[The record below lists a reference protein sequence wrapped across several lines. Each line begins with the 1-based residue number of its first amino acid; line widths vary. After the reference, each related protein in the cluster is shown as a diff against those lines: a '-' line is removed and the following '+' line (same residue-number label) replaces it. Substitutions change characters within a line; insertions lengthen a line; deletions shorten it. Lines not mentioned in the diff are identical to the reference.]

1 MKKIYMDHAATSA
14 VSNEVLEA
22 MKPYFGARFGN
33 ASSLHSFGREA
44 NEALENARGVVAS
57 VIGAEKSEII
67 FTSGGSEADN
77 LALVGAAR
85 VNRKKGKHIITSAI
99 EHPAVLNACAH
110 LEKEGFEVTYV
121 GVSRDGLV
129 NVEDV
134 KKTVRADTILISV
147 MHANNEI
154 GTIQPIEEIGK
165 FARERGIVFHSDA
178 VQTLGKIP
186 IDVKKMNVDLMSF
199 SSHKLHGPKGVGAL
213 YVRKGVKLEPLIYGG
228 NHEKGMRAG
237 TENVAGIV
245 GFAKAAEIAQKEL
258 PKEMKRI
265 ANLRDELIKGALK
278 IKGARLHGSLEKRLP
293 GNINVGFPDI

>member
-1 MKKIYMDHAATSA
+1 
-14 VSNEVLEA
+14 
-22 MKPYFGARFGN
+22 
-33 ASSLHSFGREA
+33 
-44 NEALENARGVVAS
+44 
-57 VIGAEKSEII
+57 
-67 FTSGGSEADN
+67 
-77 LALVGAAR
+77 
-85 VNRKKGKHIITSAI
+85 
-99 EHPAVLNACAH
+99 AVLNACAY

-121 GVSRDGLV
+121 GVSREGLV
-129 NVEDV
+129 NVEEV
-134 KKTVRADTILISV
+134 KKAVRADTILISI

-165 FARERGIVFHSDA
+165 FAREHGIVFHSDG

-213 YVRKGVKLEPLIYGG
+213 YMRKGVKLEPLIYGG

-265 ANLRDELIKGALK
+265 AKLRDELIKGALK

-293 GNINVGFPDI
+293 GNINVGFPDIEGEALVLKLDAKGIAASTGSACSSHSLKPSHVLIAIGLKPEESHGSLRLTLGRENDEEDVKYVLKVLPEVVEELTKMSPFGKREEE